1 MYIQDPEFNRHE
13 LQHDNLTIPVIR
25 SLSAEALK
33 RIKKV
38 DNHVLMC
45 GDGGNDVGALK
56 QGLYIHT
63 YTIYL
68 YHIYARIY
76 HVLLLIYNN
85 NIHTHLI

>member
-56 QGLYIHT
+56 QGLYIHILYI
-63 YTIYL
+63 YTIYM
-68 YHIYARIY
+68 
-76 HVLLLIYNN
+76 HVYITYCY
-85 NIHTHLI
+85 